1 MKVKRIYAVNF
12 RNYKECCLEITSMV
26 NIFYGQNAQGKT
38 NLLEAMFYAA
48 FGMSHRTAQEDDMQ
62 RLDTNQLAVGIN
74 FEDLHGVNDVK
85 IKRQQLDGKNKKE
98 LFLNDVKVRPKEH
111 YGTLNMVMFSPEDLQ
126 LIKGEPAL
134 RRRFF
139 DMQIS
144 QTDKA
149 YYDLLIKYNRILQ
162 QRNRLLKDIRDNDAS
177 IELLLTWD
185 QEFVLTAARIAV
197 KRLAALQKLKNIA
210 KDINAALTGELE
222 T

>member
-1 MKVKRIYAVNF
+1 
-12 RNYKECCLEITSMV
+12 
-26 NIFYGQNAQGKT
+26 
-38 NLLEAMFYAA
+38 
-48 FGMSHRTAQEDDMQ
+48 
-62 RLDTNQLAVGIN
+62 
-74 FEDLHGVNDVK
+74 
-85 IKRQQLDGKNKKE
+85 
-98 LFLNDVKVRPKEH
+98 
-111 YGTLNMVMFSPEDLQ
+111 MVMFSPEDLQ

-197 KRLAALQKLKNIA
+197 KRLAALQKFK
-210 KDINAALTGELE
+210 KYS
-222 T
+222 